1 MLLVYP
7 EIDDL
12 ICLTLRAS
20 LIKNSEE
27 CVKKSHDWTK
37 IKKQEDTQMHQTVP
51 VLCEAENKKSQ
62 FKKQLN
68 DLIFIWA
75 FLQSA
80 RDQYGKWTLELAHS
94 PLENMMQKKIFL
106 LSLKRWKILKAWKF
120 EKGNQKNNC

>member
-12 ICLTLRAS
+12 ICLTLRAP

-27 CVKKSHDWTK
+27 CVRKSHAWTK
-37 IKKQEDTQMHQTVP
+37 IKKQEDTQMQQTVP
-51 VLCEAENKKSQ
+51 VLREAENKKSQ

-75 FLQSA
+75 FLQSVK
-80 RDQYGKWTLELAHS
+80 DQYGEWTLELDHS

-106 LSLKRWKILKAWKF
+106 LSLKRWKILKAWKI
-120 EKGNQKNNC
+120 E